1 MRGAL
6 LDLRPL
12 RDHRAFR
19 RLWIGTTLS
28 GFGGQFGGFAVVFF
42 VWDRTH
48 DPALV
53 GLLGL
58 VTAVPLITV
67 ALVGSAFVDHVD
79 RRRLAAGA
87 TWGLL
92 ATSLLMAVTAV
103 TASPVGVMLALAA
116 AHSGLSALA
125 YPALRAFV
133 PVLLP
138 APRLAAGLALNHLS
152 FQLAM
157 LLGPAAA
164 GVVVALA
171 GTPVCFVVDAASF
184 GAALIGIAGLPRVTG
199 SSGGGAGLRAVGAGL
214 LFAVRTRPVAGA
226 LLADLCATLLAMP
239 VALFPVVNSEKFGG
253 SPATLGLFLT
263 ALGVGGAV
271 ASVLSGLSTRAG
283 RPGLVLL
290 ACGAVWGAALAFTGL
305 APTLPAALAC
315 LAVAGAADTWAV
327 VARGT
332 VVQSSTPDAFQG
344 RVAALEH
351 VVGVAGPELGNLR
364 AGLLA
369 SATSG
374 ATALVIGGLTCLVGT
389 ALLAT
394 LGSPLRRATIQP
406 PTPAA
411 VEAGQAVDL

>member
-12 RDHRAFR
+12 RVHPTFR
-19 RLWIGTTLS
+19 RLWLGSTLS
-28 GFGGQFGGFAVVFF
+28 GFGGQFGGFAVVFY

-48 DPALV
+48 SPALV
-53 GLLGL
+53 GLIGL
-58 VTAVPLITV
+58 VAAVPLVAV
-67 ALVGSAFVDHVD
+67 ALLGSAFVDHVD
-79 RRRLAAGA
+79 RRRLATRA

-103 TASPVGVMLALAA
+103 TASPIWVMLVLAA
-116 AHSGLSALA
+116 LHSGLSALS
-125 YPALRAFV
+125 YPALRAFT

-138 APRLAAGLALNHLS
+138 PERLAAGLALNHLS

-164 GVVVALA
+164 GLLTAVS
-171 GTPVCFVVDAASF
+171 GTTACFVVDAVSF

-199 SSGGGAGLRAVGAGL
+199 SPGGGAGLRAVRDGIR
-214 LFAVRTRPVAGA
+214 FAVRTRPVAGA

-239 VALFPVVNSEKFGG
+239 VAVFPVVNQEKFGG
-253 SPATLGLFLT
+253 SPKTLGLFLT
-263 ALGVGGAV
+263 AIGVGGAL
-271 ASVLSGLSTRAG
+271 ASFLSGLSTRHA
-283 RPGLVLL
+283 RPGALLL
-290 ACGAVWGAALAFTGL
+290 ACGGVWGLGLSLAGVVD
-305 APTLPAALAC
+305 TLPAVLGC
-315 LAVAGAADTWAV
+315 LALAGAADTWAV

-332 VVQSSTPDAFQG
+332 VVQSATPDAYLG

-364 AGLLA
+364 AGLVA

-374 ATALVIGGLTCLVGT
+374 SAALVLGGLACVAGT

-394 LGSPLRRATIQP
+394 FIQPLRSAAV

-411 VEAGQAVDL
+411 AGPPAP

>member
-12 RDHRAFR
+12 RDHPTFR
-19 RLWIGTTLS
+19 RLWLGTTLS
-28 GFGGQFGGFAVVFF
+28 GFGGQFGGFAVVFY
-42 VWDRTH
+42 VWERTH
-48 DPALV
+48 SPALV
-53 GLLGL
+53 GLIGL
-58 VTAVPLITV
+58 VTAVPLVAV
-67 ALVGSAFVDHVD
+67 ALLGSAFVDHVD
-79 RRRLAAGA
+79 RRRLATRA

-103 TASPVGVMLALAA
+103 TASPVWLMLVLAA
-116 AHSGLSALA
+116 VHSGLAALS
-125 YPALRAFV
+125 YPALRAFT

-138 APRLAAGLALNHLS
+138 KSRLAAGLALNHLS

-164 GVVVALA
+164 GLLTAVS
-171 GTPVCFVVDAASF
+171 GTTACFVVDAVSF

-199 SSGGGAGLRAVGAGL
+199 SPTGSAGLRAVRDGIR
-214 LFAVRTRPVAGA
+214 FAVRTRPVAGA

-239 VALFPVVNSEKFGG
+239 VAVFPVVNQEKFGG
-253 SPATLGLFLT
+253 SPKTLGLFLT
-263 ALGVGGAV
+263 AIGVGGAL
-271 ASVLSGLSTRAG
+271 ASVLSGLSTRHA
-283 RPGLVLL
+283 RPGALLL
-290 ACGAVWGAALAFTGL
+290 ACGGVWGLGLALAGVVD
-305 APTLPAALAC
+305 TLPAVLGC
-315 LAVAGAADTWAV
+315 LALAGAADTWAV

-332 VVQSSTPDAFQG
+332 VVQSATPDAYLG

-351 VVGVAGPELGNLR
+351 VVGVAGPQMGNLR
-364 AGLLA
+364 AGLVA

-374 ATALVIGGLTCLVGT
+374 SAALVIGGLACVAGT

-394 LGSPLRRATIQP
+394 FIRPLRTAAV

-411 VEAGQAVDL
+411 AGPPAP